1 MAPPT
6 LDKLADVFNNL
17 VSVLI
22 AVGGVVLFFMIVS
35 SAFKYLTSGGDPKA
49 AEGAK
54 KTLTYAVSG
63 LLLLIG
69 SYLMIQLIGGI
80 TGTTGTIT
88 IFSVF
93 KK

>member
-69 SYLMIQLIGGI
+69 SYLLIQLIGGI